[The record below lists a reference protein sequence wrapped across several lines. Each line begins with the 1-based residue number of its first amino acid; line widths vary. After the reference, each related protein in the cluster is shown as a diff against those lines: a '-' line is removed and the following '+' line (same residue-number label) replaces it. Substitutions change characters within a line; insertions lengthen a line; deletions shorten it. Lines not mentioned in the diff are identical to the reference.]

1 MASVTCFRCR
11 NGGYTTPP
19 VRVQIPEPLQHLG
32 VVPAVVVVEPEL
44 CAACRAHATR
54 ENAEAAG
61 RSAQRGEAG

>member
-1 MASVTCFRCR
+1 MASVTCHRCG
-11 NGGYTTPP
+11 NGGYTTPR
-19 VRVQIPEPLQHLG
+19 VRVPIPEPLQHDG
-32 VVPAVVVVEPEL
+32 IVPPVVIVEPQL